1 MAIYEMDKARAGL
14 KGDAG
19 FDRVESFPA
28 DEAVPFGVA
37 VGKKANGAVGPGAQT
52 GLAGVSLH
60 THTRNDNYDQYDDVS
75 TLTRGLVWAQ
85 ATGTITEGGA
95 ASFDANGVFSDTGT
109 AYPNAV
115 FRSGKETMSDGVELV
130 LVELHSPLA

>member
-1 MAIYEMDKARAGL
+1 MAIYAMDKARAGL
-14 KGDAG
+14 KADAG
-19 FDRVESFPA
+19 YDRVESFPA
-28 DEAVPFGVA
+28 GDTIPFGVA
-37 VGKKANGAVGPGAQT
+37 VGKEAAGSIVVGAAT

-60 THTRNDNYDQYDDVS
+60 THTRNDNYDEFDSVS
-75 TLTRGLVWAQ
+75 VLTRGLVWAQ

-95 ASFDANGVFSDTGT
+95 ASFNASGVFSDTGT